1 MKSSGILHGEMS
13 KVVALLGHGDTI
25 VISDCGLPVPPNV
38 QLIDLAVTTG
48 VPDFLIVLKAVTQ
61 ELHVEAC
68 TVAEELETNPTLLE
82 KISSLIKLEPE
93 KITHERFKEETQR
106 ATAIIR
112 TGEFTPYS
120 NVILT
125 AGVPF

>member
-1 MKSSGILHGEMS
+1 MKSSGILHGEIS
-13 KVVALLGHGDTI
+13 KIVALLGHGDTI
-25 VISDCGLPVPPNV
+25 VIADCGLPVPPDV

-48 VPDFLIVLKAVTQ
+48 VPDFLTVLETVME

-68 TVAEELETNPTLLE
+68 TVAEELETNPNLLE
-82 KISSLIKLEPE
+82 KISSLIKIEPE
-93 KITHERFKEETQR
+93 RITHELFKEETQK